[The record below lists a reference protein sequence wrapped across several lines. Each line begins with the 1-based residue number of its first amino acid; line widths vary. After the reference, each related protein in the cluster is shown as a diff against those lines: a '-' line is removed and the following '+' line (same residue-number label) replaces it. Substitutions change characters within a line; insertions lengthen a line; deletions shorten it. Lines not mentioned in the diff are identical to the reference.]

1 MYYYRVWCRYRTL
14 VVNLIAGANE
24 ADVLV
29 ERHRGFALVKA
40 FEIADDC
47 GANVGSMRLRFQIQI
62 DLSEEIDGVGHGV
75 HAIRIEHRVSLAKH
89 ELEMVIVLVV
99 VIRPSGSIESEVD
112 GGVVRSESPR
122 KVLECRNIDRIDHF
136 SEERELSLVDVLGVV
151 VPNNLS
157 LGAIILGT
165 SELEFA
171 DGGNC
176 SGMHEQAT
184 IFETADEV
192 HDSLDRWGHDGG
204 LSGSFVSDRCR
215 LRFAGLDLHDRRN
228 GLLCWWTAQC
238 PNPPPSP
245 LFPTSEC
252 CQSPPAPRFRE
263 TNGHRKADGRESPR

>member
-1 MYYYRVWCRYRTL
+1 VES
-14 VVNLIAGANE
+14 LIAASNE
-24 ADVLV
+24 ADVFF
-29 ERHRGFALVKA
+29 ERHVGFALLKA
-40 FEIADDC
+40 FEITDDC

-136 SEERELSLVDVLGVV
+136 SKERELSLVDVLGVV

-228 GLLCWWTAQC
+228 GLTLVDCSRPQSSSVSSVPDFGVLPVSSCASVSR
-238 PNPPPSP
+238 NERASKSGRARVSSV
-245 LFPTSEC
+245 TSSSRSER
-252 CQSPPAPRFRE
+252 S
-263 TNGHRKADGRESPR
+263 S